1 MSAILYSSQRF
12 EVVLA
17 TGEVL
22 VVGAVDNRK
31 TLTLTNGLAYQTHDT
46 IADNYGK
53 DVLWATG
60 QGGLDSFELMLFYS
74 DADVWVEFNDDS
86 GDAADFAVR
95 LCKAG
100 VWYVFPSYR
109 LGINDDTVFDGAVLV
124 EDTDYDDIQQIE
136 VCRSVAEGE
145 GDANVRLILLS

>member
-109 LGINDDTVFDGAVLV
+109 LGINDDTVFDGQCWLRILTTMTFSRLRSAVV
-124 EDTDYDDIQQIE
+124 SPRAKAMRMSD
-136 VCRSVAEGE
+136 
-145 GDANVRLILLS
+145 